1 MTTTHTIRNDRLTA
15 TFDSDGAR
23 MRRLHL
29 DGGPNLILDADDA
42 ITSALRDAY
51 GGTIVGPLANRVRG
65 GKVPTGTAIHQM
77 PCNENGITALHS
89 GPEGLDRTQWT
100 PCGPDN
106 ATLTFTCHLP
116 DGHGGLPGNR
126 DVSVTFKLASNTL
139 TLRITMTTDAPT
151 PASIAHHPYWRVTG
165 GHSLRIHADHYLPT
179 DASNLPTGD
188 VADVAGTPFD
198 HRTPRPIDKDTDHNF
213 CISTAPAAEPRPMA
227 ELRTAHCTLRIDST
241 EPGLQAYSGAFLPEI
256 PQANIA
262 PLAGI
267 ALEPQ
272 GWPDAV
278 NHTHFPNVIVTPDH
292 PYVQITTYTL
302 TSPPKRAT

>member
-1 MTTTHTIRNDRLTA
+1 MTTTYTIHSDRLTA
-15 TFDSDGAR
+15 TFDPDGAR
-23 MRRLHL
+23 MRSLHL
-29 DGGPNLILDADDA
+29 DGGPNLILDADEG
-42 ITSALRDAY
+42 ITSALRDTY

-65 GKVPTGTAIHQM
+65 GKVPLGAVVHQM
-77 PCNENGITALHS
+77 PCNENGTTALHS
-89 GPEGLDRTQWT
+89 GPDGLDRMQWT
-100 PCGPDN
+100 ASAQDN

-126 DVSVTFKLASNTL
+126 DVSVTFTLTSNTL
-139 TLRITMTTDAPT
+139 TLRIAMTTDAPT

-179 DASNLPTGD
+179 DDANLPTGRI
-188 VADVAGTPFD
+188 APVAGTPFD
-198 HRTPRPIDKDTDHNF
+198 HRTPRPIDPGTDHNF
-213 CISTAPAAEPRPMA
+213 CVADMTSPTPRPMA
-227 ELRTAHCTLRIDST
+227 ILHTKTHTLQIDST
-241 EPGLQAYSGAFLPEI
+241 ESGLQAYSGAFLPEI

-278 NHTHFPNVIVTPDH
+278 NHTHFPDVIVTPDH
-292 PYVQITTYTL
+292 PYVQTTTYRL
-302 TSPPKRAT
+302 TPLLKRAT